1 MNQLETSK
9 NLINPKSITAL
20 LILVTIGTLVALVLW
35 PNFQEFN
42 IIQKSIEAAEV
53 ELEGKQNY
61 ILSLDKLK
69 VKLDENQ
76 ESLAKIETALP
87 DDPTVSSLSL
97 SNYLQKIT
105 SQSGLI
111 LSEAKPFS
119 VAEEKDSSG
128 LRPITFDLK
137 VSGSYP
143 SFKEFLLILE
153 KSARLIE
160 VETISF
166 ETVTVSSSGEGESSV
181 ETVKLPTFNLSLKAF
196 SY

>member
-1 MNQLETSK
+1 MNQLKPSK
-9 NLINPKSITAL
+9 NLINPKSVTAL
-20 LILVTIGTLVALVLW
+20 LALVIVGALTVLVLW

-42 IIQKSIEAAEV
+42 IIQKSIEAAEI

-61 ILSLDKLK
+61 ILKLDELK

-76 ESLAKIETALP
+76 ESLAKVETALP

-97 SNYLQKIT
+97 SDYLQKVA

-119 VAEEKDSSG
+119 VAEEKDSAG
-128 LRPITFDLK
+128 LRAISFDLK

-143 SFKEFLLILE
+143 SFKEFLLTLE

-160 VETISF
+160 VKTVSF
-166 ETVTVSSSGEGESSV
+166 ETSTVGSSDESMT
-181 ETVKLPTFNLSLKAF
+181 ETVKLPTFNLSLKVF